1 MGTLSDALGEVRDGL
16 RVMFGDSLENVL
28 LYGSYARGEQDAESD
43 VDILAVV
50 NLPAETLDGY
60 ENAVLDLSFE
70 VGLRYD
76 ALFSV
81 LLQDADTF
89 RKYNRVMPFFV
100 NVLREGIS
108 LV

>member
-28 LYGSYARGEQDAESD
+28 LYGSYARGEQDTESD
-43 VDILAVV
+43 AVV

-81 LLQDADTF
+81 LLQDAATF

>member
-16 RVMFGDSLENVL
+16 RVMFGDSLESVL

-43 VDILAVV
+43 AVV

-70 VGLRYD
+70 LGLRYD

-81 LLQDADTF
+81 LLQDAATF

-100 NVLREGIS
+100 NVLREGVS